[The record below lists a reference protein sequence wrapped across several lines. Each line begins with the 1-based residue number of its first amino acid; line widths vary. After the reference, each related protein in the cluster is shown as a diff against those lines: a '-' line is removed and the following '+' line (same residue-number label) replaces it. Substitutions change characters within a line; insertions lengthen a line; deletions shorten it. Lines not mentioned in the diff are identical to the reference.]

1 MSLMNKNIRIPL
13 AHRLFETMI
22 ENSSDRD
29 LNELYET
36 LLEYK
41 TQYFRTYQGLRRVPF
56 IRDLFD
62 IISDQYAYRNQME
75 EELVS

>member
-1 MSLMNKNIRIPL
+1 MNKNIRIPL
-13 AHRLFETMI
+13 AYRLFETMI

-41 TQYFRTYQGLRRVPF
+41 TQYYRTYQGLRKVPF
-56 IRDLFD
+56 VRDLFD
-62 IISDQYAYRNQME
+62 IISDQYAYRNEQI
-75 EELVS
+75 EELTAY